1 MALANVT
8 YTGDGTTINYTIT
21 FDYLD
26 RTNIA
31 VFVNGVDTTDVSSA
45 YKFELTDDTHVDVT
59 TLADA
64 AVPSGAAIKIAR
76 ITPTNSTATV
86 FADGAVVRASALNA
100 NTNQLLYISQEV
112 KDNDASRLGTDN
124 DDKFDALS
132 KIIKNVADPVNAQ
145 DAATKNYLENVWL
158 TPSDKVQLNSLNSA
172 AVEAVNNN
180 ILHVEYV
187 SNNMTSVTSAVTN
200 AATVNTALATFQAA
214 FVSGATAP
222 ATPTDGHLWYDT
234 ANGQLR
240 VYVASTSQW
249 EIAGSYL
256 DALTST
262 HVFTATA
269 GQTSFV
275 TDDNGNT
282 LSIYSNGN
290 TFVYKNGVRLT
301 IGSSSTNDYFING
314 NTIALNSGANLN
326 DVILVEVFTKFTSV
340 QEASLDQKVTDATTS
355 ATNAAASA
363 SAAATSLSNIGSSE
377 TNAAASATSA
387 SGSAISTAADAI
399 STAADVVSAAASA
412 ATATTQASLATSNG
426 AAQVTLATTQ
436 AGNAASS
443 ATAAAASAT
452 LASNSESAA
461 STSESN
467 ASTSE
472 TNAAS
477 SASAAATSA
486 SNAATS
492 ESNAATSES
501 NAATS
506 ATASAASAVS
516 SSASSTSAA
525 SAQAAAES
533 ARDSALAAFDS
544 FDDRYL
550 GVFASNPTTDNDGN
564 ALVAG
569 SLYFNSS
576 SSAMQVY
583 TGSGWTA
590 AYVSGT
596 GFASLSGASFTGDIT
611 VPNIT
616 LTGTIDG
623 RDPSA
628 DGTKLDGIEAG
639 ATGDQTASEIMTA
652 IKTVDGASSGL
663 DADLLDGQE
672 GSYYYPASN
681 PNGYTASVGTITNV
695 TAGNGLSGGG
705 SSGAITISHSDTSTQ
720 ASSNN
725 SGRTYIQD
733 ITLDDYG
740 HVTGIATATETV
752 VNTDTN
758 TTYTANGSYGLTL
771 VGTEF
776 RLETD
781 QRIAD
786 STSDIKIGNLHD
798 FTYFDAS
805 VGIRWYTAAAEEM
818 RLTNT
823 GDLHV
828 DGDVIAYSTTIS
840 DERLKTDITKIDSA
854 LEKVGQLNGYTF
866 TYKADGKQSAGVI
879 AQEVEKVL
887 PSAVTEKEL
896 PLKTDD
902 GVSYKT
908 VQYDQLVGLLIEAVN
923 ELSNRVKVLE
933 ANNGNN

>member
-8 YTGDGTTINYTIT
+8 YTGDGTEVNHIIT

-26 RTNIA
+26 RTHIA
-31 VFVNGVDTTDVSSA
+31 VFVDGVDTTDVASL
-45 YKFELTDDTHVDVT
+45 YEFELTDDTHVDVT
-59 TLADA
+59 LIDGGG
-64 AVPSGAAIKIAR
+64 AVPLGSSIKIAR
-76 ITPTNSTATV
+76 VTPTNTTATV

-100 NTNQLLYISQEV
+100 NTNQLLYIAQEV
-112 KDNDASRLGTDN
+112 KDNDASRMGIDN

-145 DAATKNYLENVWL
+145 DAATKGYLENVWL
-158 TPSDKVQLNSLNSA
+158 TPSDKVQLNALNSA

-187 SNNMTSVTSAVTN
+187 SNNMASVTAAVTN

-222 ATPTDGHLWYDT
+222 ATPTDGDLWYDT
-234 ANGQLR
+234 ANTQLR
-240 VYVASTSQW
+240 VYVASTYQW

-269 GQTSFV
+269 GQNSFV
-275 TDDNGNT
+275 TDDDGNT
-282 LSIYSNGN
+282 LSIYTNGN
-290 TFVYKNGVRLT
+290 TFVYKNGIRLT
-301 IGSSSTNDYFING
+301 IGTSVTNDYYING
-314 NTIALNSGANLN
+314 NTIILNSSANLN

-340 QEASLDQKVTDATTS
+340 QEASLDQKVTDATTQ
-355 ATNAAASA
+355 ATNAASSA
-363 SAAATSLSNIGSSE
+363 TDAAASLAAIGSSE

-387 SGSAISTAADAI
+387 SASALSSSSDAASTAIDAI
-399 STAADVVSAAASA
+399 STAADTVSTAASEAAAAISE
-412 ATATTQASLATSNG
+412 T
-426 AAQVTLATTQ
+426 
-436 AGNAASS
+436 NAASS
-443 ATAAAASAT
+443 A
-452 LASNSESAA
+452 LAA
-461 STSESN
+461 STSQGAASTSASN

-472 TNAAS
+472 TNSA
-477 SASAAATSA
+477 ASAAAALVSENA
-486 SNAATS
+486 AATS
-492 ESNAATSES
+492 ESNSATSET
-501 NAATS
+501 NAAAS
-506 ATASAASAVS
+506 ATASAASATS

-564 ALVAG
+564 ALIAG
-569 SLYFNSS
+569 SLYFNSA

-596 GFASLSGASFTGDIT
+596 GFASLSGATFTGDIT

-616 LTGTIDG
+616 LSGTIDG
-623 RDPSA
+623 RDPST

-652 IKTVDGASSGL
+652 IQTVDGAASGL

-672 GSYYYPASN
+672 GSYYLDYSNATNTPTIPTNNNQLTNGAGYITSVPAQSFSSLTGK
-681 PNGYTASVGTITNV
+681 PTTISGYGITDAFNGAYGSLTGLPTIPTNNNQLTNGAGYVTSSGVTSVTAGSGLTGGTITS
-695 TAGNGLSGGG
+695 TG
-705 SSGAITISHSDTSTQ
+705 TIA
-720 ASSNN
+720 ASWDFRPNLNQYIGNN
-725 SGRTYIQD
+725 SG
-733 ITLDDYG
+733 
-740 HVTGIATATETV
+740 E
-752 VNTDTN
+752 
-758 TTYTANGSYGLTL
+758 YTIYDNSNSMIRFWINSSERHRMASNG
-771 VGTEF
+771 
-776 RLETD
+776 
-781 QRIAD
+781 
-786 STSDIKIGNLHD
+786 D
-798 FTYFDAS
+798 FHA
-805 VGIRWYTAAAEEM
+805 
-818 RLTNT
+818 
-823 GDLHV
+823 
-828 DGDVIAYSTTIS
+828 DGDVIAYSTSVS

-854 LEKVGQLNGYTF
+854 LDKVGQLNGYTF
-866 TYKADGKQSAGVI
+866 TYKADGKKSAGVI
-879 AQEVEKVL
+879 AQEVEKIL
-887 PSAVTEKEL
+887 PSAVSEKEL
-896 PLKTDD
+896 PLKIDD
-902 GVSYKT
+902 GVAYKT

-923 ELSNRVKVLE
+923 ELTDRVKVLE